1 MSTRAQRNKRAKKL
15 KYMLFAILGLLSFI
29 AYTMQHNA
37 SKFSDIDQIAQS
49 SQARSKA
56 HQSQEV
62 IAPFTQRW
70 QQAQTDIEN
79 YLMDDGF
86 EKTRYFFEGY
96 NVASND
102 EFVLPTEETGAGNTK
117 ESYIQDLSDAIVAD
131 LVPTGYSSGG
141 TSSNG
146 AGAGAGVGGGAGG
159 GRGDNNRTQYVA
171 KEDLEEGGNGDNTG
185 NNPSNGDANGGGS
198 SNGGVSAVP
207 LPSAIW
213 LLGSAF
219 IGFIGMRRKQSA
231 L

>member
-56 HQSQEV
+56 QQPQEV

-86 EKTRYFFEGY
+86 EKTRYLFEGY
-96 NVASND
+96 NVVSND

-141 TSSNG
+141 PFSNG
-146 AGAGAGVGGGAGG
+146 TGAGGGGG

-171 KEDLEEGGNGDNTG
+171 KEDVEEGGNGDNTD
-185 NNPSNGDANGGGS
+185 NNPSNGDANGGGYY
-198 SNGGVSAVP
+198 NGDVSAVP

-219 IGFIGMRRKQSA
+219 IGFIGLRRKQSA

>member
-37 SKFSDIDQIAQS
+37 SKFSDIEQIAQS

-56 HQSQEV
+56 QQPQEV

-96 NVASND
+96 NVVSND

-141 TSSNG
+141 PSSNGTG
-146 AGAGAGVGGGAGG
+146 AGAGGGGAGG

-171 KEDLEEGGNGDNTG
+171 KEDFNPEGTGDV
-185 NNPSNGDANGGGS
+185 SGGGS
-198 SNGGVSAVP
+198 GNDLSAVP
-207 LPSAIW
+207 VPSAIW

-219 IGFIGMRRKQSA
+219 IGFICVRRK
-231 L
+231 LTVL